1 MIDIEELERLHAA
14 ALDWDGD
21 AAAEC
26 LNALPGLIAELRAL
40 REVIAVLD
48 RDGGHAQEASTPEQT
63 KARTL
68 SAIYALREVAEAARE
83 HEEMDNPE
91 LASES
96 AWDDA
101 ASVLGFRAAARAK

>member
-63 KARTL
+63 KARAL
-68 SAIYALREVAEAARE
+68 SAIYALREVAEAARAAIGSRFG
-83 HEEMDNPE
+83 PI
-91 LASES
+91 
-96 AWDDA
+96 DA
-101 ASVLGFRAAARAK
+101 PRLRAALAKVPT